1 VGGGGGGSGG
11 GGGAASL
18 CRGATDTRSA
28 GNAYVC
34 GPGGLY
40 NPGASKGASTDR
52 LVPRL
57 PELGP
62 LLGPRARARARHPRP
77 SLSLAP
83 AVPATPHPPAPPRR
97 PSPSACPTT
106 LRPLERAPD
115 RARGSK
121 REGERVGRPGRAT
134 PVARGGGGRSGAEPR
149 LDRPSVCHGAK
160 SGNDGKR
167 FPGRQNSIFL
177 LRETLRRSERQR
189 LLSRSD
195 GPASPATSSS
205 QPRVAREARA
215 PPEPRVS
222 SRSRRTRFGQ

>member
-1 VGGGGGGSGG
+1 VAAAAVAGRRVCVGGPRTHVAPATRTCVAPVGFTI
-11 GGGAASL
+11 
-18 CRGATDTRSA
+18 RGRPRGRPPIDWFPAFRSSA
-28 GNAYVC
+28 PFSA
-34 GPGGLY
+34 P
-40 NPGASKGASTDR
+40 
-52 LVPRL
+52 
-57 PELGP
+57 
-62 LLGPRARARARHPRP
+62 ARARARHPRP